1 MIIDGIE
8 IGFLQIIFITIM
20 VICALLLAREVRT
33 WYWKINTIIKY
44 QEEQLDQM
52 DMLIGEISVQNK
64 LLLRIVEQIE
74 PVEEPTEPE
83 DEESTP

>member
-33 WYWKINTIIKY
+33 WYWRINDIIKN
-44 QEEQLDQM
+44 QNEQLDQM
-52 DMLIGEISVQNK
+52 DKVLGKISAQNK
-64 LLLRIVEQIE
+64 LMLRIAEQLE
-74 PVEEPTEPE
+74 PEEEPEE
-83 DEESTP
+83 IEHEESTP